1 MPELAEVEFS
11 RQQWNPGLR
20 QKIISIHLH
29 SQKRVFRG
37 TSTALLA
44 RTIQGRHLR
53 SSHAHGKQM
62 LFRFGSDAW
71 LGLHLGMT
79 GRLSTATTS
88 HSPRSHDH
96 LVLRTAR
103 HSLIFQDP
111 RLFGRVRFALS
122 PQPPSWWSN
131 LPPPLHSPKFSKQ
144 KLQKICSRRS
154 RAPLKAL
161 LLMQQF
167 FPGIGNWM
175 ADEILWQTQLSPRT
189 QAGLLSQKSISNLHA
204 SIRKIC
210 RDALRTI
217 GRGKSNPPRSWLFRH
232 RWKAGRHCPRC
243 HHSLQRA
250 PIGGRTT
257 CWCPIC
263 PPPTPRPR
271 ATRR

>member
-1 MPELAEVEFS
+1 MPELAEVEFF
-11 RQQWNPGLR
+11 RQKWNPGLR
-20 QKIISIHLH
+20 QKIISVHLH
-29 SQKRVFRG
+29 SQKRIFRE
-37 TSTALLA
+37 TSTTLLS

-79 GRLSTATTS
+79 GKLSTAAAS
-88 HSPRSHDH
+88 HLPRPHDH
-96 LVLRTAR
+96 LVLRTDR

-122 PQPPSWWSN
+122 PQPPPWWTTR
-131 LPPPLHSPKFSKQ
+131 PPPIHSPQFSKK
-144 KLQKICSRRS
+144 KLGDICSRRS

-175 ADEILWQTQLSPRT
+175 ADEILWQTRLSPRT
-189 QAGLLSQKSISNLHA
+189 HAGLLTQKTISNLHTQ
-204 SIRKIC
+204 IRKIC
-210 RDALRTI
+210 HDALHII
-217 GRGKSNPPRSWLFRH
+217 GKHGSNPPRSWLFPH
-232 RWKAGRHCPRC
+232 RWKSGGFCPRC

-257 CWCPIC
+257 CWCPFC
-263 PPPTPRPR
+263 QPPTPLPR
-271 ATRR
+271 APQH